1 MKRKEKDLEFLTNID
16 EDLDNDVDNTIDE
29 NQFNFSI
36 DDDAEEELDFD
47 LNELINKIDAKIEEI
62 NKEEQEKNNLETSDV
77 DIREIPIETLENEMD
92 QLEPVEIPA
101 FTKDELVN
109 QISDEMLDKMPVLT
123 PELVNQPVLV
133 EEKEELNVADSINL
147 EDLIKNNNEVKIE
160 PLEITDVDPNKTDDL
175 QMVEDSQ
182 NKIDKMDINSLFMTV
197 SSNVKEASD
206 IFMKNVEMKKK
217 IDSRFEELK
226 LLQQDIEKMK
236 QSNYDEINNYK
247 ESVLNELLSKK
258 QEIEDRLNTL
268 KELQAKFE
276 QDKNDF
282 EMYKRDTKAELTEME
297 KEQKVKAETRKTE
310 LENLEDKLRMEKDSL
325 DEERRQ
331 LSLDRIQY
339 EADKNELAN
348 NMLKFNEIV
357 GTFTDGVG
365 NLSEDQ

>member
-1 MKRKEKDLEFLTNID
+1 MKKKEKDLEFLTNID
-16 EDLDNDVDNTIDE
+16 EDLDNDIDNTDE
-29 NQFNFSI
+29 NVDFNFPI
-36 DDDAEEELDFD
+36 DDESEEKLDFD
-47 LNELINKIDAKIEEI
+47 LNELINKIYAKIEEI
-62 NKEEQEKNNLETSDV
+62 NKEEQSKSNEEEIK
-77 DIREIPIETLENEMD
+77 EIPIESLDNTMD
-92 QLEPVEIPA
+92 QLEPVEIPE
-101 FTKDELVN
+101 FTKDELINETSNETMDSIDALINEPV
-109 QISDEMLDKMPVLT
+109 EM
-123 PELVNQPVLV
+123 Q
-133 EEKEELNVADSINL
+133 EELNIADSINL
-147 EDLIKNNNEVKIE
+147 DDLTKENNDFEMKT
-160 PLEITDVDPNKTDDL
+160 PEIDDVDPKK
-175 QMVEDSQ
+175 VEDSQ
-182 NKIDKMDINSLFMTV
+182 NTLDKTDINSLFMTV

-217 IDSRFEELK
+217 IDNRFEELK
-226 LLQQDIEKMK
+226 ILQQDIEKMK

-276 QDKNDF
+276 QEKNDF
-282 EMYKRDTKAELTEME
+282 EMYKRDTKAELDELE
-297 KEQKVKAETRKTE
+297 KQQKVKDETRKAD
-310 LENLEDKLRMEKDSL
+310 LEALEDKIRIEKDSL